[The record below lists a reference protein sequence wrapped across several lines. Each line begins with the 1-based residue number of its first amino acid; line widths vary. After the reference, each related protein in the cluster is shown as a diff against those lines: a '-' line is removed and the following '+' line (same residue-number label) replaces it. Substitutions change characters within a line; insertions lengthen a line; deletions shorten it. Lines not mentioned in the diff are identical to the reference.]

1 MRCLK
6 KLFRGS
12 NFVQKCGTSYK
23 KPRDSIISTV
33 QIEMEFQL
41 FIICI
46 GLCVGNASDFFSG
59 KHEMMMSYAE
69 QLVAREMAITNEIA
83 KIQFRIRHQLLSME
97 KYMSHHRVPIGENW
111 RQNIEK
117 Y

>member
-1 MRCLK
+1 
-6 KLFRGS
+6 
-12 NFVQKCGTSYK
+12 
-23 KPRDSIISTV
+23 
-33 QIEMEFQL
+33 MEFQL

-46 GLCVGNASDFFSG
+46 GLCVGNGSDLYSG
-59 KHEMMMSYAE
+59 RNEIMMNYAE

-97 KYMSHHRVPIGENW
+97 KYMSHHRLPIGQNW
-111 RQNIEK
+111 RKNIEK